1 MENVSQTSL
10 TAVQLELFK
19 KKLRLFS
26 WIGANSTITQAER
39 LICAYHLL
47 YAKDS
52 SVPNAVI
59 IDDISDEILRQL
71 IDADFKVTAEYAAHV
86 CQSDKELRRRC
97 DMLEQKI
104 QSDREELTLL
114 EEKITTTNASIK
126 KWKFFSN
133 ICKGVA
139 VGAAVAGGLAFLA
152 NRD

>member
-10 TAVQLELFK
+10 TAVQLELFT

-47 YAKDS
+47 HAEDS

-71 IDADFKVTAEYAAHV
+71 IDADFKVTAEYTAHV

-104 QSDREELTLL
+104 QSDRELTLL
-114 EEKITTTNASIK
+114 EEKVTTANASIK